1 MNKIMKYTRLTFLF
15 LMTPALADPFYSFP
29 ETSGS
34 DTNNQEIYYEQNTD
48 TLGSYPAEYPATT
61 LAAIEEDIFSLALEA
76 HSKQSTGDI
85 DLLFAKTQVESI
97 EQEYNAFITWE
108 VEAGF
113 SHTKNSDHNLSVSR
127 STNDYLAKT
136 SVNLK
141 KKLWDK
147 ELEYSIDSG
156 KQNIQTA
163 RYNYF
168 GEKQRTIESVAL
180 AYLDHLA
187 AKDSVLIAKRH
198 IRLFPK
204 IKQQIERKKELGY
217 AAEID
222 MVEID
227 NQVNETNE
235 VLLSANTN
243 LHKTAIT
250 LSRLIGSNNLSYY
263 HSPFFERKN
272 ITNLQPA
279 SFLIEKALNNNIEL
293 QSLRSEQASLQKKI
307 QSKRS
312 RTLPK
317 FDLVSSLSQAWK
329 EGDSDQDVFNASIGI
344 KMDMS
349 LYTGG
354 RVDNQIKQ
362 TKLQLLRAERRSY
375 GKEQDLI
382 TQINILSTE
391 FFGLLSSYKS
401 LMKLKQQSNKSIR
414 LIQSAVSFGVRENR
428 HIYTALDNKFQLEN
442 TLIRQFYNL
451 LKTKVKIMKLTG
463 ELNSKDLS
471 HIKRLLQI

>member
-1 MNKIMKYTRLTFLF
+1 
-15 LMTPALADPFYSFP
+15 
-29 ETSGS
+29 
-34 DTNNQEIYYEQNTD
+34 
-48 TLGSYPAEYPATT
+48 
-61 LAAIEEDIFSLALEA
+61 
-76 HSKQSTGDI
+76 
-85 DLLFAKTQVESI
+85 
-97 EQEYNAFITWE
+97 
-108 VEAGF
+108 
-113 SHTKNSDHNLSVSR
+113 
-127 STNDYLAKT
+127 
-136 SVNLK
+136 
-141 KKLWDK
+141 
-147 ELEYSIDSG
+147 
-156 KQNIQTA
+156 
-163 RYNYF
+163 
-168 GEKQRTIESVAL
+168 
-180 AYLDHLA
+180 
-187 AKDSVLIAKRH
+187 
-198 IRLFPK
+198 
-204 IKQQIERKKELGY
+204 
-217 AAEID
+217 
-222 MVEID
+222 
-227 NQVNETNE
+227 
-235 VLLSANTN
+235 
-243 LHKTAIT
+243 
-250 LSRLIGSNNLSYY
+250 
-263 HSPFFERKN
+263 
-272 ITNLQPA
+272 
-279 SFLIEKALNNNIEL
+279 L

-401 LMKLKQQSNKSIR
+401 LMKLKQQSDKSIR